1 MALSTLWPTLPD
13 ERLVGLGYAVPFLDR
28 FRHDTERTF
37 AFMPA
42 GQGAVNWPAGEL
54 SSTALVFDEELPLR
68 QLAERLGVAATRI
81 HNTLHAAYPLL
92 RDLLEE
98 RGCEPCWLAA

>member
-1 MALSTLWPTLPD
+1 
-13 ERLVGLGYAVPFLDR
+13 
-28 FRHDTERTF
+28 
-37 AFMPA
+37 
-42 GQGAVNWPAGEL
+42 
-54 SSTALVFDEELPLR
+54 
-68 QLAERLGVAATRI
+68 VAATRI

>member
-1 MALSTLWPTLPD
+1 PDLLPILEACIDQLPD
-13 ERLVGLGYAVPFLDR
+13 PFMQRVVRLRL
-28 FRHDTERTF
+28 
-37 AFMPA
+37 
-42 GQGAVNWPAGEL
+42 
-54 SSTALVFDEELPLR
+54 DEELPLR